1 MLESWILIVTHRV
14 LNNMGV
20 NQRTSGCLMNVVN
33 ERATGCVVD
42 VEEGSLRISSEG
54 SYDYAPDDVDMT
66 I

>member
-1 MLESWILIVTHRV
+1 
-14 LNNMGV
+14 
-20 NQRTSGCLMNVVN
+20 MNVVN

-54 SYDYAPDDVDMT
+54 SYDYAPNDVDMT